1 MGLSCIGRLLHCI
14 RIQKA
19 EKFRILIKPVF
30 AGSSRCRSST
40 VSRPPRAAD
49 TSTTSQGCTQCLRR
63 DIRLPLPLPPPIPPS
78 LPPPCIR
85 PCFLLFFSPFFF
97 SPVRVLIPDKAFFKG
112 LHISSLLQLAYI
124 VLDMVIKSIID
135 KIKKNNKT
143 GINIKNFQVRYR

>member
-1 MGLSCIGRLLHCI
+1 MHCI

-63 DIRLPLPLPPPIPPS
+63 DIRLPLPLPPPHSTFFAAFPHPS
-78 LPPPCIR
+78 PLYTPR
-85 PCFLLFFSPFFF
+85 FLTFLLPISFF

-112 LHISSLLQLAYI
+112 WHISSLLQLAYI